1 MTNTLVRFAINSLE
15 NIHQMN
21 KIYYALF
28 AFVFTIYSCPAKAS
42 TYYISS
48 SSGSDNNTLA
58 QARNPAT
65 PWKTLDKVGLS
76 WSLINPGDSILF
88 KRGDTFTGTLKV
100 TKSGTPDH
108 PISIGAYGEG
118 TEKPVIDGRLL
129 LNNWVSLGGNV
140 WETSNVALT
149 SQPTA
154 LTINDVLQPLGRYPN
169 LDAPNLGYLT
179 ITSHPAGSK
188 NTFTDSSLSASP
200 NWTGAEVVVRNAH
213 WVLNRLTASGHSGQ
227 TITLSGA
234 TYYEIKD
241 NYGYFFQNHPATLD
255 INGEWCYLS
264 TDKKIRVYS
273 VSDPNT
279 NTIKV
284 ANIDKLF
291 DFSQVSNVVIDGL
304 TMIGAKRLAINM
316 SKTNST
322 TIKNCDIV
330 ASGESAITIG
340 NIYSTNIE
348 CDSISLINNTFTNT
362 QHNCISARASRLIL
376 KENTISNTGIV
387 PGMSANGQGG
397 VAIKLICTGVKVERN
412 TIRNTGY
419 VCIMH
424 GCNDLL
430 IKENILDNFCSVLDD
445 GGAIYG
451 QNDGTNRKII
461 HNMVLNGIGA
471 PAGANRTGGMAEGIY
486 LDDRTSNVEVEG
498 NSVAFCASTGI
509 FLHNAQKSIVKNN
522 IVFSCGMALRLKHDN
537 IAADSPIIDCDIQN
551 NTLCTNNLAS
561 NSALLYYQSRNESDL
576 SRLGILDNNYYW
588 HPYLHNQYIIYR
600 VYDTSTIVYTPL
612 NIAEW
617 KAVGNFDTHSVA
629 IGPNNASDSFRFE
642 YNTTSSSKSIVAD
655 KKYETPQGTVY
666 EKGSTITIP
675 AFKSVVLKP
684 DLTTSIGTMEIS
696 KNCPFKLY
704 PNPVS
709 NRVYIQGNPEDN
721 AIEVELFD
729 LSGKMLKKEFIAS
742 GASIDVSTLPKGIY
756 AVQIS
761 DSKNLQTLKL
771 VKQ

>member
-1 MTNTLVRFAINSLE
+1 MTDTSRMYVSQLIPQKKKY
-15 NIHQMN
+15 QMK
-21 KIYYALF
+21 KIYRALLASVLTLYIF
-28 AFVFTIYSCPAKAS
+28 QAKAS

-48 SSGSDNNTLA
+48 SSGSDNNTPTQA
-58 QARNPAT
+58 QNPAT

-88 KRGDTFTGTLKV
+88 KRGDTFIGTLKV
-100 TKSGTPDH
+100 TKSGTPGH
-108 PISIGAYGEG
+108 PITIGAYGGG

-129 LNNWVSLGGNV
+129 LDNWTNLGGNV

-169 LDAPNLGYLT
+169 MDAPNLGYLT
-179 ITSHPAGSK
+179 ITSHPTGSK
-188 NTFTDSSLSASP
+188 NTFTDSSLSDSP

-213 WVLNRLTASGHSGQ
+213 WVLNRLTASSHSGQ
-227 TITLSGA
+227 TIILSGNA
-234 TYYEIKD
+234 YYEMKD
-241 NYGYFFQNHPATLD
+241 NFGYFFQNHPATLD
-255 INGEWCYLS
+255 KDGEWCYLS

-279 NTIKV
+279 KAIKV
-284 ANIDKLF
+284 ANTDKFF

-304 TMIGAKRLAINM
+304 AMIGAKRLAINM

-348 CDSISLINNTFTNT
+348 CDSITLVNNTFTNT
-362 QHNCISARASRLIL
+362 QHSCISARASRLIL

-387 PGMSANGQGG
+387 PGMSVNGQGG
-397 VAIKLICTGVKVERN
+397 VAIKLSCTGVKVERN

-419 VCIMH
+419 VCVIH
-424 GCNDLL
+424 ACNDLL
-430 IKENILDNFCSVLDD
+430 IKENIFDNFCSVLDD

-451 QNDGTNRKII
+451 GGDGTNRKVIDNI
-461 HNMVLNGIGA
+461 VLNGIGA

-486 LDDRTSNVEVEG
+486 LDDRTTNVEVEG
-498 NSVAFCASTGI
+498 NSVAFCSSTGI

-522 IVFSCGMALRLKHDN
+522 TVFSCGMELRLKHDN

-551 NTLCTNNLAS
+551 NVLCTNNLAS
-561 NSALLYYQSRNESDL
+561 NSALLYYQTRSESDL
-576 SRLGILDNNYYW
+576 SHLGTLDNNYYW

-600 VYDTSTIVYTPL
+600 VYDTSTIVYTPI
-612 NIAEW
+612 NIEEW

-629 IGPNNASDSFRFE
+629 EGPNNASDSFRFE
-642 YNTTSSSKSIVAD
+642 YNTTSS
-655 KKYETPQGTVY
+655 
-666 EKGSTITIP
+666 
-675 AFKSVVLKP
+675 
-684 DLTTSIGTMEIS
+684 
-696 KNCPFKLY
+696 
-704 PNPVS
+704 
-709 NRVYIQGNPEDN
+709 
-721 AIEVELFD
+721 
-729 LSGKMLKKEFIAS
+729 
-742 GASIDVSTLPKGIY
+742 
-756 AVQIS
+756 
-761 DSKNLQTLKL
+761 
-771 VKQ
+771 